1 MNSDSNEVFDFMN
14 YWYIVDY
21 SSIVDV
27 YNVEI
32 ERKDR
37 EKEGVN

>member
-1 MNSDSNEVFDFMN
+1 MNNDSNEVFDFMN

-37 EKEGVN
+37 EREGVN

>member
-1 MNSDSNEVFDFMN
+1 MNSDSNEVLDFMN

-37 EKEGVN
+37 EREGVN